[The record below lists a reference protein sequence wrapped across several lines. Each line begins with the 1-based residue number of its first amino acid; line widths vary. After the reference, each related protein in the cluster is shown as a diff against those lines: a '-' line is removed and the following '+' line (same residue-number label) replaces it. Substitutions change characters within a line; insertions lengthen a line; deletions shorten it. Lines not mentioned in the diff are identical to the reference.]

1 MNSKIAAYVTVS
13 ILSFGLMGHTLAL
26 AGQERDRL
34 KILDKYKWNLADI
47 YPDDQAW
54 RGAKEQL
61 AKELPQMKMFQG
73 KLGTS
78 AATLANALDK
88 YFGFDKEL
96 SRLYVYAQ
104 MLSDQ
109 DTRDA
114 THLGMKQE
122 MIQLAAAEAAEVAF
136 LEPEILRF
144 EKGRVD
150 KFIRNEPRLKIYRF
164 YLEDIAR
171 RSAHTLSAAEEKLLA
186 DMGPLAAASSSTYGI
201 LSNADFPFPSVTLS
215 DGKVVKLDQAAFAD
229 LRALPNRSDREKV
242 MSAFFAALGHFSGT
256 FGTTMNGEVQ
266 KVLFQSKARK
276 YESALEYSL
285 NGPNIPVS
293 VYMRLIDGI
302 NKNLPAFH
310 RYLKLRQRILGLDQ
324 LHYYDL
330 YAPLVGSVELTY
342 TPEQAQKLVLEA
354 VAPLG
359 SEYTSTVERAYDSR
373 WIDLFPNEGK
383 RSGAYSE
390 GAAYDVHPYM
400 LINYNGKYTDVST
413 VAHEMGHTMQ
423 SYFSNKTQP
432 YPLANYPIFVA
443 EVASTFNETLLIN
456 HVLKNTK
463 DDDTRLSLLGNYLE
477 NIKSTVFRQAQFAEF
492 ELRMYEM
499 AGKGQPITGN
509 ALAKLYLDITR
520 KYYGQDQGI
529 SIVDDYIANEW
540 SYIPHFYRD
549 FYVFQ
554 YATSFAASMALSE
567 KVIGGDPGAT
577 KRYLAFLSAGGSKY
591 PIDLLKDAGVDM
603 TTDEP
608 LNLTIKAMNRVMDEM
623 DAILARRKGQ
633 RPFFDWVHAGYWVPI
648 RTLRSILRGN
658 RQRAQAVYAPIE

>member
-1 MNSKIAAYVTVS
+1 MNMKIPPYVTIN
-13 ILSFGLMGHTLAL
+13 ILSFGLMGLTLTL
-26 AGQERDRL
+26 MGQERDRA
-34 KILDKYKWNLADI
+34 KIPDKYKWNLTDI
-47 YPDDQAW
+47 YPSKQAW
-54 RGAKEQL
+54 RSAKEQL

-114 THLGMKQE
+114 AHLGMKQE

-144 EKGRVD
+144 EKGKVD
-150 KFIRNEPRLKIYRF
+150 KFIRSEPRLKIYRF

-215 DGKVVKLDQAAFAD
+215 DSKVVKLDQAAFAD

-359 SEYTSTVERAYDSR
+359 SEYISTVQRAYDNR

-413 VAHEMGHTMQ
+413 LAHEMGHTMQ

-492 ELRMYEM
+492 ELRMHEM

-554 YATSFAASMALSE
+554 YATSFTASMALSE
-567 KVIGGDPGAT
+567 KVIGGDPAAT

-608 LNLTIKAMNRVMDEM
+608 LDLTVKSMNRVMDEM
-623 DAILARRKGQ
+623 EKLLA
-633 RPFFDWVHAGYWVPI
+633 A
-648 RTLRSILRGN
+648 RG
-658 RQRAQAVYAPIE
+658 R